1 MRNKWGYIGYT
12 ALGFGSTVAGL
23 AAAAGCS
30 VGQGSPEGW
39 RYLDTGTVAVAHP
52 KSWHE
57 TSGGAVLRGAGGRTV
72 AALTVTPGAAPGVEA
87 EVEAAAAAGGT
98 TGGAGT
104 AHGTAG
110 AATAHGGDADGRKGA
125 KGGEKAATAVRGTG
139 PAAPGYIR
147 REELRLDGHRAQV
160 LSYAQPTPDGRPAG
174 HVEVR
179 TTDAAGHPVVIRA
192 WAVDGT
198 ADDPSLLREIVN
210 SIQFTAVRPR

>member
-52 KSWHE
+52 TSWHE
-57 TSGGAVLRGAGGRTV
+57 TRGGAVLRGADGRTE
-72 AALTVTPGAAPGVEA
+72 AALTVTPAQAPA
-87 EVEAAAAAGGT
+87 PAAAAAP
-98 TGGAGT
+98 AR
-104 AHGTAG
+104 TAG
-110 AATAHGGDADGRKGA
+110 IEAAAPP
-125 KGGEKAATAVRGTG
+125 E
-139 PAAPGYIR
+139 PAAAVQAPGPPGPPVPPGSGRVR
-147 REELRLDGHRAQV
+147 REEVRLDGRRAQV
-160 LSYAQPTPDGRPAG
+160 LSYARPAPDGRPAG

-198 ADDPSLLREIVN
+198 ADGPAVLRGIVG
-210 SIQFTAVRPR
+210 SIQFTSVRRR